1 MPYMN
6 DLRKS
11 SLTERWTR
19 NNKPQRFLISS
30 QDIVIQGKCLCGHYI
45 RSKLRR
51 AGVLNRK
58 VTQRLRN
65 IIDTPS
71 SAVVRE
77 IFPIINVLGDE
88 LEKLHVRTYTN
99 ISRQLTRSNF
109 HELPELLLSYSEVAK
124 ELFKQEIT
132 WGKIISLF
140 AISGGLAVD
149 ACKQGQYDHLQPIIE
164 GTAEIIEEELAAW
177 LISNGGWL
185 GLQEYIRPDISEIT
199 LLGWM
204 AVSTSI
210 LFAFSLIYY
219 FLKFVGMQ
227 LYSMWG

>member
-1 MPYMN
+1 M
-6 DLRKS
+6 
-11 SLTERWTR
+11 
-19 NNKPQRFLISS
+19 
-30 QDIVIQGKCLCGHYI
+30 CGHYI

-71 SAVVRE
+71 SSVVRE

-132 WGKIISLF
+132 WGKVRLILNRKKKIENLF
-140 AISGGLAVD
+140 LDFCS
-149 ACKQGQYDHLQPIIE
+149 KF
-164 GTAEIIEEELAAW
+164 
-177 LISNGGWL
+177 
-185 GLQEYIRPDISEIT
+185 
-199 LLGWM
+199 LLKKN
-204 AVSTSI
+204 I
-210 LFAFSLIYY
+210 F
-219 FLKFVGMQ
+219 
-227 LYSMWG
+227 